1 MTGTTHQMVA
11 LVSALACLIIWPIM
25 AGPIVGAISIVVVMI
40 GAITPDI
47 DQPTANI
54 WQRFLGGYA
63 IGNIFNFFSGGHRHI
78 THSSLGIFLIGWA
91 LRWIILTIVNPV
103 YIPAAWLL
111 WHAFMI
117 GYISHSVADTMTD
130 RGVPWLWPI
139 RINIKIPPGP
149 EEVRVTTGSWV
160 EMVII
165 RGGLL
170 VIALLILTRSWPLVT
185 QYFSVY

>member
-1 MTGTTHQMVA
+1 MTGPTHQMVA
-11 LVSALACLIIWPIM
+11 LVSALACLTIWPTT
-25 AGPIVGAISIVVVMI
+25 AGPIVGTLSLLVVMI

-63 IGNIFNFFSGGHRHI
+63 VGNIFQFFSGGHRHI
-78 THSSLGIFLIGWA
+78 THSLLGIVGIGWA
-91 LRWIILTIVNPV
+91 LRWLIMTIIAPTHL
-103 YIPAAWLL
+103 PAAWLL

-130 RGVPWLWPI
+130 RGVPWFWPLHL
-139 RINIKIPPGP
+139 NIKIPPGP
-149 EEVRVTTGSWV
+149 GELRVTTGSIV
-160 EMVII
+160 EMVIV

-170 VIALLILTRSWPLVT
+170 VIALLLLSRSWPIVAR
-185 QYFSVY
+185 YFSV